1 MKFLTAIPI
10 ALAVMFPGFPG
21 AASAQGSPSSPEAQS
36 PKLET
41 DADWK
46 PLTEDASR
54 AELFKRVIAA
64 KLAEIRQAPGAEP
77 KEALPGTTTKPFLF
91 PQDAN
96 FDAGKPRENSIFG
109 LDISHYTTPDLDF
122 GALKEQGIR
131 FVFTKATQGTGFK
144 DARFAEYWG
153 KLGSLAPEKKVLRG
167 AYHFLSSSGDPA
179 AQADSFLKFI
189 ALHGGFQPGDLPAVL
204 DLEWDIAA
212 SGAPDRWIGQS
223 PGEILDKTLAWL
235 KKVEDQTGK
244 IPILYTARSWWRER
258 DIPEADFA
266 KLAHYKIWIADY
278 SASNRATETPGVPQ
292 SAKWHL
298 WQFSEGARLSRGYSG
313 TMDANIYK
321 GSEAEFL
328 AEFQMPP
335 G

>member
-1 MKFLTAIPI
+1 MFTRFRFMMAIAF
-10 ALAVMFPGFPG
+10 ALMFAGDGF
-21 AASAQGSPSSPEAQS
+21 AQGSSSSADAQP

-41 DADWK
+41 EADWK

-54 AELFKRVIAA
+54 AELFQRVIAA
-64 KLAEIRQAPGAEP
+64 KLAESPPA
-77 KEALPGTTTKPFLF
+77 KEALPGTPTKPFLF

-96 FDAGKPRENSIFG
+96 FDGGKPRKNSIFG

-153 KLGSLAPEKKVLRG
+153 KLGALAPDKKVLRG
-167 AYHFLSSSGDPA
+167 AYHFLSSSGDAA
-179 AQADSFLKFI
+179 AQADSFLKFM

-204 DLEWDIAA
+204 DLEWDVTG
-212 SGAPDRWIGQS
+212 SGAPDRWAGQS
-223 PGEILDKTLAWL
+223 PAQILDKTLAWL
-235 KKVEDQTGK
+235 KRVEDQTGK

-258 DIPEADFA
+258 GIPETDFA

-278 SASNRATETPGVPQ
+278 SASNRASEIPAVPQ
-292 SAKWHL
+292 NAKWHL
-298 WQFSEGARLSRGYSG
+298 WQFTEGSRLTKGYSG

-321 GSEAEFL
+321 GTEAEFL
-328 AEFQMPP
+328 ADFQLPP